1 MKNIMTYRI
10 CILALALA
18 AGLLPH
24 PAVATVNLPPAGVTA
39 ISSSSPELTGIILF
53 NNNRAETGR
62 AALTETPKGMLIQ
75 LEVRGLMTGW
85 YGVHI
90 HSVGDCSD
98 IATFSSA
105 GPPLA
110 LAGQDHGYLNA
121 NGPQNGDLP
130 NIWVGQDGTGRAQFF
145 TTLLTHQ
152 MLHVAAGASIVIYQ
166 GEDDFAANRDSQ
178 PGKRIICGVI
188 APKKT

>member
-1 MKNIMTYRI
+1 MKNTFAYRI
-10 CILALALA
+10 SLLALALA
-18 AGLLPH
+18 AALGPFR
-24 PAVATVNLPPAGVTA
+24 ASATMTLPPAGVTA

-62 AALTETPKGMLIQ
+62 AAVTEAPKGMLVQ

-90 HSVGDCSD
+90 HGVGDCSD
-98 IATFSSA
+98 VATFSSA

-145 TTLLTHQ
+145 TTLLTSQ
-152 MLHVAAGASIVIYQ
+152 MLHVTSGAAIVIYQ
-166 GEDDFAANRDSQ
+166 SEDDFKANRDSQ
-178 PGKRIICGVI
+178 PGKRIACGVI
-188 APKKT
+188 VPKK

>member
-1 MKNIMTYRI
+1 MKNITAHKTSL
-10 CILALALA
+10 LALMLA
-18 AGLLPH
+18 AAFLPLR
-24 PAVATVNLPPAGVTA
+24 ATATVNMPPAGVTA

-62 AALTETPKGMLIQ
+62 AALTETQKGMLVQ

-110 LAGQDHGYLNA
+110 LAGQDHGFLNT

-145 TTLLTHQ
+145 TTLLTHE
-152 MLHVAAGASIVIYQ
+152 MLHVDAGAALVVYQ
-166 GEDDFAANRDSQ
+166 GEDDFAANRDGQ

-188 APKKT
+188 VPKK

>member
-1 MKNIMTYRI
+1 MFAA
-10 CILALALA
+10 ALS
-18 AGLLPH
+18 
-24 PAVATVNLPPAGVTA
+24 PAQAEATVNMPPPGVTA
-39 ISSSSPELTGIILF
+39 ISSSSPELTGIILY

-62 AALTETPKGMLIQ
+62 AAVTETPKGMLVQ

-110 LAGQDHGYLNA
+110 LAGQEHGYLNP

-145 TTLLTHQ
+145 TTLLTHE
-152 MLHVAAGASIVIYQ
+152 MLHVIAGASIVVYQ
-166 GEDDFAANRDSQ
+166 GEDDFATNRENQ
-178 PGKRIICGVI
+178 PAKRIICGVI
-188 APKKT
+188 VPKK